1 MKHNIELHYTG
12 GGVTLVEAE
21 ISEER
26 YAVVS
31 SEAPEFLAVYK
42 QAEDETPYLP
52 ENMVASLTEQD
63 MDKETKKLYK
73 EMLGK
78 LKQA

>member
-1 MKHNIELHYTG
+1 MNQKIKLHYTG
-12 GGVTLVEAE
+12 GGVTLAEAE
-21 ISEER
+21 LNSDR

-31 SEAPEFLAVYK
+31 SEAPGFLTVYK
-42 QAEDETPYLP
+42 RTDSEILYLP
-52 ENMVASLTEQD
+52 EDMVDSLTEQE
-63 MDKETKKLYK
+63 MNAETKKLYK